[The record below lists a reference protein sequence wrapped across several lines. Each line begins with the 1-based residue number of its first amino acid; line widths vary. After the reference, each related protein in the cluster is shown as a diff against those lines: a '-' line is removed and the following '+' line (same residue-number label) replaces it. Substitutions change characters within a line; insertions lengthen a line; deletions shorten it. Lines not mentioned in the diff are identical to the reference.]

1 MPNLK
6 NAKKALRQ
14 SERRAERNM
23 QAKGTLDFMRRSFR
37 KLLDDKK
44 VDEAAK
50 LLKDMNQALDKA
62 VAKGVLKRNT
72 ASRLKSRATL
82 RINKVSA
89 K

>member
-23 QAKGTLDFMRRSFR
+23 QVKGTLDFMRRSFR

-44 VDEAAK
+44 TDEATK

-62 VAKGVLKRNT
+62 VSKGVLKRNT
-72 ASRLKSRATL
+72 ASRLKSRAAL
-82 RINKVSA
+82 RINKVSG